1 MNSDRIKEINILV
14 VEDDPLNR
22 TLVEGFL
29 SESTLPIS
37 KVKSAES
44 LNDALEFLD
53 KDEFDVVLLDLN
65 LPDSKELDTL
75 DRVVRKHP
83 YLAIVVITGEYGED
97 LGLKAIAGGA
107 QEYLVKAN
115 FNKEVLSKSIYY
127 AFERKQAEEDT
138 RLAYKEL
145 EKTHK
150 ELKKM
155 QSQMVQ
161 SEKMASIGALA
172 AGVAHEINTPVGFVA
187 SNFETLNNYIRK
199 FCELITMYEDITGKI
214 DTLDKV
220 ELKSKAA
227 LICETRQNMHIDFIL
242 EDIEE
247 LLSDSKEGLER
258 VTNIVQN
265 LRDFSRIDQAEDFDE
280 HDLNSGIEATLV
292 VARNEIKYDC
302 NIQTDFSQVPTIFCN
317 SDQINQVFLNIL
329 VNAAQAI
336 KTVEREDKG
345 NITIKTYATEEEVV
359 CEITDDG
366 PGIPPDKLTKI
377 FDPFFT
383 TKPVGKGTGLGLSV
397 SYDIVVNK
405 HEGELLVDSTVGKGT
420 TFAIKLPIKWENQNK
435 KKELETDEK
444 ENRVICG

>member
-1 MNSDRIKEINILV
+1 MEEKIKAGQCHPTLTEIAEIDL
-14 VEDDPLNR
+14 R
-22 TLVEGFL
+22 TLVDKNVDGIL
-29 SESTLPIS
+29 I
-37 KVKSAES
+37 V
-44 LNDALEFLD
+44 D
-53 KDEFDVVLLDLN
+53 KDGFVRYINPAAETLFDRRKEEFIDQLFGFPVAAGDIDVIRQDQKTV
-65 LPDSKELDTL
+65 SVEMHVAQIKWEGQMA
-75 DRVVRKHP
+75 
-83 YLAIVVITGEYGED
+83 YLASLRDIT
-97 LGLKAIAGGA
+97 
-107 QEYLVKAN
+107 
-115 FNKEVLSKSIYY
+115 
-127 AFERKQAEEDT
+127 ERKQAEINL
-138 RLAYKEL
+138 RNAYKEL

-150 ELKKM
+150 ELKEM

-220 ELKSKAA
+220 ELKSKTA

-280 HDLNSGIEATLV
+280 HDLNSGIEATLA

-317 SDQINQVFLNIL
+317 SGQINQVFLNIL

-336 KTVEREDKG
+336 KTVEREDKC

-366 PGIPPDKLTKI
+366 PGIPPDSLSKI

-383 TKPVGKGTGLGLSV
+383 TKPAGKGTGLGLSV

-405 HEGELLVDSTVGKGT
+405 HKGELLVDSTVGKGT
-420 TFAIKLPIKWENQNK
+420 KFTIKLPIERSKQNSE
-435 KKELETDEK
+435 KETPANGEETDF
-444 ENRVICG
+444 NR